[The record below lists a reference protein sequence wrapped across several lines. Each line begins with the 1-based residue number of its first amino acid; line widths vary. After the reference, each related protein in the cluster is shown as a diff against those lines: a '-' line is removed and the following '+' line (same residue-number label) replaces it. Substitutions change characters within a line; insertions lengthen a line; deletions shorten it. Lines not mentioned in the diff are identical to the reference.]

1 MRRRSLA
8 LTGSAALTL
17 ALLTASPASAAHTVE
32 IAFPGGNSEFYSPFE
47 GPATVTFT
55 IDPSDVDDTFNI
67 RLRPTGGSVVHR
79 ESVFVDAQDPSGS
92 KVVEFDWPALSV
104 SNARQYDVAVYRDGA
119 VVAVQSFY
127 LRPKLVQIT
136 DISPDPFHPW
146 IDDGHRDST
155 TVTFTLSADADAEAR
170 VFEATRAGECCGPLV
185 RTDAGGLTGL
195 SAGENTW
202 VWDGQGSGAFAGNL
216 PKGDYFVRIWA
227 DDGVI
232 ASAIS
237 KPMRVT
243 LARTYRATATKS
255 KPARNF
261 HHQGESIPTAL
272 GGGCLTYES
281 VGNLIILCQSGKM
294 SVYWRWGLS
303 ADERIVNQSFVL
315 ESSSQDCPRS
325 IRSTSHTRHESAFT
339 VNEDLADF
347 RALCSLST
355 AKITYSYLQP
365 S

>member
-1 MRRRSLA
+1 MRRHLLA
-8 LTGSAALTL
+8 LTGSAAVAIT
-17 ALLTASPASAAHTVE
+17 LLTALPASAAHTVA
-32 IAFPGGNSEFYSPFE
+32 ISFPGGNSEFYSPFE

-55 IDPSDVDDTFNI
+55 IDPSDIDDTFNI
-67 RLRPTGGSVVHR
+67 RLRPTGGSVVHS
-79 ESVFVDAQDPSGS
+79 ESVFVDAQDASGS

-119 VVAVQSFY
+119 VVALQSFF
-127 LRPKLVQIT
+127 LRPKLVEIT

-146 IDDGHRDST
+146 IDDGHRDTT
-155 TVTFTLSADADAEAR
+155 TVTFTLAADADAEAR
-170 VFEATRAGECCGPLV
+170 VFEATGAGACCRDLV
-185 RTDAGGLTGL
+185 RTDTAGLTGL

-202 VWDGQGSGAFAGNL
+202 VWDGQGSGSYAGNL
-216 PKGDYFVRIWA
+216 PKGEYFVKIRA

-237 KPMRVT
+237 KPMKVT
-243 LARTYRATATKS
+243 LARTYRAKATKS

-261 HHQGESIPTAL
+261 HHQGPSTATAL

-281 VGNLIILCQSGKM
+281 VGNLVVLCQSGKI

-303 ADERIVNQSFVL
+303 SAERIVKQSFVL
-315 ESSSQDCPRS
+315 ESSSEDCPRS
-325 IRSTSHTRHESAFT
+325 IRTTSHTKHESAFT
-339 VNEDLADF
+339 VNEDKADF
-347 RALCSLST
+347 RALCALST